1 MEAPQVSPRHNAST
15 SRHTLLNTRNV
26 LTLSILET
34 KEIFIW
40 SGPSTSTST
49 KFNKEFKTVSTRRNQ
64 SANTFSFSHCS
75 IITKAKEEKIC
86 AQVVFSNLMLFR
98 NLKSTPTEGNILKQ
112 PRKRQLPCRAFS
124 SESTAESLNNPPI
137 LCNSRLD
144 VHNALAENILFS
156 LLIKLSNIFVLFT
169 HAIVLNFM
177 QVKQHFK
184 DFFFSIAYTPHP
196 QYKASTSLGIGL
208 VSLGFASF
216 ANIPCQAKGQKTM

>member
-75 IITKAKEEKIC
+75 IITKAKEEKMC
-86 AQVVFSNLMLFR
+86 AQVIFSNLTLFR
-98 NLKSTPTEGNILKQ
+98 NLKSTPTEGNILEKDNYPVEHLVQ
-112 PRKRQLPCRAFS
+112 K
-124 SESTAESLNNPPI
+124 
-137 LCNSRLD
+137 
-144 VHNALAENILFS
+144 ALQKV
-156 LLIKLSNIFVLFT
+156 LIT
-169 HAIVLNFM
+169 HQFCAT
-177 QVKQHFK
+177 Q
-184 DFFFSIAYTPHP
+184 
-196 QYKASTSLGIGL
+196 G
-208 VSLGFASF
+208 
-216 ANIPCQAKGQKTM
+216 